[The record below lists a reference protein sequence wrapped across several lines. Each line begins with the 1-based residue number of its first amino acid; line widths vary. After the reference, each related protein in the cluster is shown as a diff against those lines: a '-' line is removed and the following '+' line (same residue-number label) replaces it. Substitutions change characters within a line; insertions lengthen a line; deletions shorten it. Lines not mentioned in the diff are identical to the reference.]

1 MTSISISSAQQQLTL
16 SFEPRLV
23 DMYPTLQTFMAHRVQ
38 VQNKPAKTIAAD
50 MDLSPSVLSRKLSP
64 GDGDTQRFNVD
75 DLEAY
80 IQATGDTAC
89 IGYLAA
95 KYLDNDTARLSRLLA
110 KAEQQVAELSTTIA
124 GLREGKA
131 P

>member
-1 MTSISISSAQQQLTL
+1 MTSLSITSARQQLTL
-16 SFEPRLV
+16 NFEPGLV
-23 DMYPTLQTFMAHRVQ
+23 DMYGTLRAFMAHRVQ

-50 MDLSPSVLSRKLSP
+50 MDMSPSILSRKLSP
-64 GDGDTQRFNVD
+64 SEGDTQRFNID
-75 DLEAY
+75 DLENY

-95 KYLDNDTARLSRLLA
+95 KYLDNDTARLSRMLA

-124 GLREGKA
+124 SLREVKT